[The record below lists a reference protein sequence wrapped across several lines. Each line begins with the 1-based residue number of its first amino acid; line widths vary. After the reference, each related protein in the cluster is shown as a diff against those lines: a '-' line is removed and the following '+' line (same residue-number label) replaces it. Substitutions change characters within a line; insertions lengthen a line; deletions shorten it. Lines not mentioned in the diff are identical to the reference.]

1 MYQRAFRI
9 TCPAFRPCSRPVSCA
24 GRLYFGLRP
33 RSLRSLPGQATHHSF
48 TCPSCLSSASYG
60 QACCAFS
67 HSAPLLGSQARGL
80 PPRRNA
86 YDSLGSPLPPP
97 APLYA
102 HLRSLRPSLRRRLL
116 ARATSP
122 LRFATPPVGSSYAN
136 ASSRLRL
143 PHPIRDSGSRN
154 VLRMRRT
161 VARRH
166 APPSPSPPSRTLHTM
181 RLALSMLASC
191 AWPMKPQSVPL
202 DFSVLRTS
210 LPTALRLAIARR
222 PSSFRA
228 HVMLLRS
235 RAERFSRLS

>member
-1 MYQRAFRI
+1 M
-9 TCPAFRPCSRPVSCA
+9 
-24 GRLYFGLRP
+24 
-33 RSLRSLPGQATHHSF
+33 
-48 TCPSCLSSASYG
+48 SSASYG

-102 HLRSLRPSLRRRLL
+102 HLRSLRPSQRRRLL
-116 ARATSP
+116 ARATSS
-122 LRFATPPVGSSYAN
+122 LRFATPPVGSSYAY

-161 VARRH
+161 TARRH

-235 RAERFSRLS
+235 RAERSIRLS